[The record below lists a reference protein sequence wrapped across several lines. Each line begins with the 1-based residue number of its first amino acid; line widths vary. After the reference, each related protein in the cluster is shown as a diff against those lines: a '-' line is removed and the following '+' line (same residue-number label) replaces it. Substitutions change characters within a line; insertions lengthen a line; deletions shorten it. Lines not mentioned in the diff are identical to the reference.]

1 MDANG
6 EKLQQSWSNSQ
17 SETKG
22 CYELETLKYDV
33 TAIGRVAPQ
42 LTLETKNKIQQLKE
56 TIQKCREDIDA
67 VNNKTYSLGSDG
79 VISWASRPDLAHKA
93 ANTYAR
99 HTRRTTVSPI
109 D

>member
-6 EKLQQSWSNSQ
+6 EKMEQSWGNSKG
-17 SETKG
+17 ETKG

-42 LTLETKNKIQQLKE
+42 LTLETKNKMKE
-56 TIQKCREDIDA
+56 TIQKCREDIAA
-67 VNNKTYSLGSDG
+67 VNNKTYNLGSDG

-99 HTRRTTVSPI
+99 PTRRTSVSPI
-109 D
+109 DQ